1 MLNFVTSRSVLNK
14 RALAVLLT
22 AVLLLATVGTA
33 AAKAF
38 PEIVPVPDGF
48 QPEGIATGRGTDV
61 YVGSLGRMEDDA
73 LVGGTIYK
81 ADLRTAEGSILV
93 PSREGRTAVG
103 LAVDERTNFVWAAG
117 GPFGTAY
124 VYDATTG
131 ADVADFSMNDEPFLA
146 TFVNDVVVARDA
158 AYLTDSFRPFLYRI
172 PLGPGGRVSDSA
184 MVEEM
189 ALTGD
194 FVHVPGGFNANGIDV
209 TPNGKWLIVVNSTTG
224 TLYRVD
230 PDSGVATAIDLGG
243 EAVPSGDG
251 ILLDGKTLY
260 VVQNAFDQIAVV
272 ELDPD
277 LLTGKL
283 VGTITDDDFR
293 VPTTVAEFGHALYAI
308 NARFDVSPPPFLGGP
323 PADPTLE
330 YEAVRV
336 PKW

>member
-1 MLNFVTSRSVLNK
+1 MFSPVTSRSVLSGH
-14 RALAVLLT
+14 VLPVLVT

-38 PEIVPVPDGF
+38 PEVVPVPDGF

-61 YVGSLGRMEDDA
+61 YVGSLGRMTDEG
-73 LVGGTIYK
+73 LVGGAIYK
-81 ADLRTAEGSILV
+81 ADLRTAEGAILV
-93 PSREGRTAVG
+93 PSRPGRTAVG
-103 LAVDERTNFVWAAG
+103 LAVDERTNVVWAAG
-117 GPFGTAY
+117 GPLGTAY
-124 VYDATTG
+124 VYDGTTG
-131 ADVADFSMNDEPFLA
+131 ADVAEFVLNDELFLT

-189 ALTGD
+189 ELTGD
-194 FVHVPGGFNANGIDV
+194 FDHVPGGFSANGIDV
-209 TPNGKWLIVVNSTTG
+209 TPDGKWLIVVNSTTG

-230 PDSGVATAIDLGG
+230 PETGVAMAIDLGG
-243 EAVPSGDG
+243 EGVPSGDG

-260 VVQNAFDQIAVV
+260 VVQNAFNQIAVV
-272 ELDPD
+272 ELDPG
-277 LLTGKL
+277 LLTGEL

-293 VPTTVAEFGHALYAI
+293 VPTTVAEFGQALYAI
-308 NARFDVSPPPFLGGP
+308 NARFDVAPPPFLGGP
-323 PADPTLE
+323 PADPDLE